1 MASKRLPSGVIDDVF
16 APLGKAAVHEVR
28 QAVRAFVRSEHNLK
42 PKIVAGTK
50 TVKKISKSGTYTPKV
65 TSGRVNRQFERVE
78 SAREAAKQYFKS
90 EASFKRAAAEERGAM
105 GLNPKTRNVKG
116 K

>member
-1 MASKRLPSGVIDDVF
+1 MASRRLPSGIIDDVF

-28 QAVRAFVRSEHNLK
+28 QAVRAFVRHEHNLK

-50 TVKKISKSGTYTPKV
+50 KAAKIGKGGIHTPKV
-65 TSGRVNRQFERVE
+65 TAGRVNRQFDRVE
-78 SAREAAKQYFKS
+78 SARESARQYFKS

-105 GLNPKTRNVKG
+105 GLNPSTRKVKG